1 MTRIK
6 VLHCITDLSPDGAQ
20 RTLLRL
26 IPSLEQAGI
35 ESRVVCLAGKG
46 ALSFDFESAGFPAI
60 HLGMHRKIPNLA
72 ALMRLRALIKEWQP
86 HLVQGWMYHANVAAL
101 IASKMS
107 GVATPV
113 LWNVRRCLYDIS
125 RDRFGT
131 RLTIR
136 AGARLSRWVSRI
148 IYCVELAALQH
159 EELGFDSRVRIVV
172 PNGVDMAKFKPAYAA
187 RAALRREL
195 GVPDDCLVVGAVGRY
210 HPQKDFEGF
219 LRAAAAVAWGGST
232 AHFVLAGRGVS
243 RDNPRLTALASELG
257 ISRCVHL
264 LGERDDIPAI
274 MSGLDIFVSSSNNEG
289 FSNVLAEAMASG
301 LPCVATDVGAAR
313 EVVRGV
319 GRLVPPEEPLELGV
333 AISEMLSLGADQR
346 AEIGLRARTRIGQRY
361 SVERMVERYAHLYRT
376 VVYGPSAAILEEM
389 RKEAA

>member
-20 RTLLRL
+20 RTLLKL
-26 IPSLEQAGI
+26 IPLLERAGI
-35 ESRVVCLAGKG
+35 ESRVVCLTGKG
-46 ALSFDFESAGFPAI
+46 SLSTAFESAGFPPI
-60 HLGMHRKIPNLA
+60 DLGMYRRIPSPV
-72 ALMRLRALIKEWQP
+72 ALMKLRAVIKEWQP

-101 IASKMS
+101 IATKMS
-107 GVATPV
+107 GTATPV

-148 IYCVELAALQH
+148 MYCVELAALQH
-159 EELGFDSRVRIVV
+159 EQRGFDPHHRVVI
-172 PNGVDMAKFKPAYAA
+172 PNGVDMARFKPMYAA
-187 RAALRREL
+187 RGALRREL

-219 LRAAAAVAWGGST
+219 LRAAAAVAWGGSN
-232 AHFVLAGRGVS
+232 AHFILVGRGVS
-243 RDNPRLTALASELG
+243 RDNLRLMRLASELG

-264 LGERDDIPAI
+264 LGEREDIPEI
-274 MSGLDIFVSSSNNEG
+274 MSGLDLFVSSSNNEG

-301 LPCVATDVGAAR
+301 LPCVATDVGGAR
-313 EVVRGV
+313 EVLCGI
-319 GRLVPPEEPLELGV
+319 GRLVPSEEPLVLGV
-333 AISEMLSLGADQR
+333 AISEMLSLSAEER

-376 VVYGPSAAILEEM
+376 VVDGPSAAILEEM
-389 RKEAA
+389 RREAA